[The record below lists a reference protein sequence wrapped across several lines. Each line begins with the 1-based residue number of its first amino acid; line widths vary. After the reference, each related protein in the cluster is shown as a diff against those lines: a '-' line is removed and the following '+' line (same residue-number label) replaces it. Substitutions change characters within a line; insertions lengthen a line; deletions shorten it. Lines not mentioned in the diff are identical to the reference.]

1 VRVFSFGSN
10 TNSDLKGENM
20 SQLFDLSGQVALL
33 TGASKGMGKSMA
45 MALAEH
51 GSKVVVSSRKLE
63 QCEETAAE
71 INAQCGEDRAI
82 AIACNIGYKDQLQA
96 LVDETRERL
105 GPIDTLVANA
115 GVNPFYGSMSDIPDE
130 AFDKI
135 MGSNVR
141 SNHWLC
147 QMVAPDMLSKGRG
160 SIMVTSSTGAF
171 SGSETLG
178 TYNISKLADIA
189 LVRNLAL
196 EWGPKGVRVNAICPG
211 LIRTEFARAL
221 WDNPE
226 AVQRV
231 NEATPLRRLG
241 ESDDFKGI
249 VVYLASDAS
258 AYMTGQALTICG
270 GTNMYR

>member
-1 VRVFSFGSN
+1 MGIS
-10 TNSDLKGENM
+10 TE
-20 SQLFDLSGQVALL
+20 LFDLTGQVALL
-33 TGASKGMGKSMA
+33 TGASKGMGLAMA
-45 MALAEH
+45 TALAEH
-51 GSKVVVSSRKLE
+51 GSKVVVSSRKLD
-63 QCEETAAE
+63 QCEIAAAE
-71 INAQCGEDRAI
+71 INELCGEERAVP
-82 AIACNIGYKDQLQA
+82 IACNIGYKDQLEA
-96 LVDETRERL
+96 LVAETRSRL
-105 GPIDTLVANA
+105 GPIDTLIANA

-147 QMVAPDMLSKGRG
+147 QMVAPDMLAKGRG
-160 SIMVTSSTGAF
+160 SIMITSSTGAF
-171 SGSETLG
+171 AGSEVLG

-221 WDNPE
+221 WDNEE

-231 NEATPLRRLG
+231 NEQTPLRRLG
-241 ESDDFKGI
+241 ESEDFKGI

>member
-1 VRVFSFGSN
+1 
-10 TNSDLKGENM
+10 M
-20 SQLFDLSGQVALL
+20 SISTDLFDLSGQVALT
-33 TGASKGMGKSMA
+33 TGSSKGMGEAMA
-45 MALAEH
+45 MALAQH
-51 GSKVVVSSRKLE
+51 GSKVVVSSRKLD
-63 QCEETAAE
+63 QCQATVEKINEACGAE
-71 INAQCGEDRAI
+71 RAI

-115 GVNPFYGSMSDIPDE
+115 GINPFYGPMSDIPDE

-147 QMVAPDMLSKGRG
+147 QMVGPDMIERGRG
-160 SIMVTSSTGAF
+160 SIMITSSTGAF
-171 SGSETLG
+171 AGSETIG

-211 LIRTEFARAL
+211 LIRTDFAKAL
-221 WDNPE
+221 WDNPA
-226 AVQRV
+226 AVERV
-231 NEATPLRRLG
+231 NEQTPLRRLG
-241 ESDDFKGI
+241 EAEDFKGI
-249 VVYLASDAS
+249 VVWLASNAS
-258 AYMTGQALTICG
+258 AYVTGQALTVCG
-270 GTNMYR
+270 GTHMYR